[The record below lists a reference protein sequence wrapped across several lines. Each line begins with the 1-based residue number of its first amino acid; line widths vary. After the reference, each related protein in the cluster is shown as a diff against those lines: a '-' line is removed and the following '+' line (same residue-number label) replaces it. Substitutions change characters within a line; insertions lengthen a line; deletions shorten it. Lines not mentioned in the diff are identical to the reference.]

1 MDRVKI
7 LNIEFDNLSLEELLL
22 QLERGFVF
30 TPNVDFFVRSQKDR
44 EFYDALQTADYVV
57 CDSQLVLIASKFL
70 GKPLKEKLSG
80 SDLFPKYCEY
90 HKDNDKIKIFIMGA
104 MEGVAK
110 MAQKNINNRL
120 GREIVIDTYSPK
132 FGYEKD
138 LNETQKMID
147 LFNQSEA
154 NILAFGT
161 GTPKSEKWLVKHSEK
176 LKADVIF
183 SIGATIDFEA
193 GNVARAPK
201 WMSNNG
207 LEWLYRLRMEP
218 KKLWKRYLL
227 DDPLFF
233 WLILKD
239 KLGLYRDPF
248 TNH

>member
-7 LNIEFDNLSLEELLL
+7 LNIEFDNLSLEELLS

-30 TPNVDFFVRSQKDR
+30 TPNVDFFVKTQKDR
-44 EFYDALQTADYVV
+44 EFYDALQKADYIV
-57 CDSQLVLIASKFL
+57 CDSQLVIMASKFL

-80 SDLFPKYCEY
+80 SDLFPQYCEY

-104 MEGVAK
+104 KEGVAK

-138 LNETQKMID
+138 LNETQKMIN
-147 LFNQSEA
+147 LFNQSGA
-154 NILAFGT
+154 NVLAFGT
-161 GTPKSEKWLVKHSEK
+161 GTPKSEKWLVKQSEK